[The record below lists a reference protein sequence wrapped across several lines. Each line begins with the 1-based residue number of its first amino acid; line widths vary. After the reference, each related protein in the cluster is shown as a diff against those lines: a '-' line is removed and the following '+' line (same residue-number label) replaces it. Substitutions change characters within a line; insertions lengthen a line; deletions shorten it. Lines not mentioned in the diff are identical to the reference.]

1 MKLKNDSLSN
11 SNSKK
16 KLYHDSAFSS
26 NNQLTKL
33 FANNKS
39 YNNFN
44 EDSFQQFITNQLI
57 ARLTSSNAKSKN
69 SKSEKMLNTI
79 SPINLKHKHKS
90 SKTTFNMINNS
101 SENTINTAND
111 TTEAKRRPISITNY
125 NSPEIK
131 NSGNKD
137 ILDLCKDYLIKRAV
151 TKKAK
156 SSISKSYLSS
166 KGNNLSLRN
175 VNSKGSFSIGRN
187 VNTMTIES
195 NNTSNKK
202 ISNFKKII
210 PMHKRNKSSSSSSH
224 IFEIRRRDEH
234 LMNYD
239 KCNYLYNII
248 VCDLLRE
255 RIRILKSEV
264 LKYKEEKEKLINIS
278 SQRDSQYDP
287 IISKLQNEIQSYK
300 NVTLNCKT
308 NCEVLTKEILSIQ
321 TELRKYGKS

>member
-1 MKLKNDSLSN
+1 MKIKNDSLTN

-16 KLYHDSAFSS
+16 KLHCDSAFTSS
-26 NNQLTKL
+26 NQLTKL
-33 FANNKS
+33 FANNKT

-69 SKSEKMLNTI
+69 SKSDKTLNPI
-79 SPINLKHKHKS
+79 SPINLRHKHKS
-90 SKTTFNMINNS
+90 SKTTFNVINNS

-202 ISNFKKII
+202 MSNFKKII
-210 PMHKRNKSSSSSSH
+210 PIHKRNKSSSSSH
-224 IFEIRRRDEH
+224 LFRRDDH

-239 KCNYLYNII
+239 KC
-248 VCDLLRE
+248 
-255 RIRILKSEV
+255 
-264 LKYKEEKEKLINIS
+264 S
-278 SQRDSQYDP
+278 SFEGGEP
-287 IISKLQNEIQSYK
+287 
-300 NVTLNCKT
+300 
-308 NCEVLTKEILSIQ
+308 
-321 TELRKYGKS
+321 YGIFF